1 MVTCPSEMRHVI
13 VNALIQELDIDR
25 LVLVESERLALQ
37 LIRAQLELQ
46 V

>member
-1 MVTCPSEMRHVI
+1 MRHVI

-25 LVLVESERLALQ
+25 LVLVEPGRRALQ